1 MSAALTKIAKDEL
14 NKVLEGWLCDCATTE
29 EEWDV
34 IAEYSFERKIKIVQ
48 RDYVGGVAQFL
59 IDAFPEI
66 WLNWIMK
73 IEFAKP
79 TKFEVP
85 VQKVWTISPK
95 MKQWM
100 KRRAQQIKDDIRNDD
115 LWVKG
120 GERAY

>member
-34 IAEYSFERKIKIVQ
+34 IAEYSFKRKIKIVQ

-66 WLNWIMK
+66 
-73 IEFAKP
+73 
-79 TKFEVP
+79 
-85 VQKVWTISPK
+85 
-95 MKQWM
+95 
-100 KRRAQQIKDDIRNDD
+100 
-115 LWVKG
+115 
-120 GERAY
+120 

>member
-14 NKVLEGWLCDCATTE
+14 NSTLEGWLCECATTE

-85 VQKVWTISPK
+85 VQKVWTTSPK

-100 KRRAQQIKDDIRNDD
+100 KRRAQQLKADIHNDD

>member
-1 MSAALTKIAKDEL
+1 MSAALTKITKDEL

-73 IEFAKP
+73 IEFAKA

>member
-1 MSAALTKIAKDEL
+1 MQLAKLTSPNLGSAAPKLNLLAGTHKMSAALTKITKDEL

-66 WLNWIMK
+66 
-73 IEFAKP
+73 
-79 TKFEVP
+79 
-85 VQKVWTISPK
+85 
-95 MKQWM
+95 
-100 KRRAQQIKDDIRNDD
+100 
-115 LWVKG
+115 
-120 GERAY
+120 

>member
-34 IAEYSFERKIKIVQ
+34 IGEYSFERKIKIVQ

-85 VQKVWTISPK
+85 VQKVWTTSPK

-100 KRRAQQIKDDIRNDD
+100 KRRAQQLKADIHNDD

>member
-73 IEFAKP
+73 IKFAQP

-95 MKQWM
+95 MKQWI
-100 KRRAQQIKDDIRNDD
+100 KRKAQQLEIDIHNDD